1 MPLVRL
7 AIATAP
13 FQLPVKQAI
22 DIVGQLGVEGIQLDA
37 RSELKPSEMGET
49 ARKQLRHFLAERS
62 LTLGSLAISLNRPL
76 YEREKLDLRIER
88 VREAMVLAS
97 QLKVPTLVLRAG
109 QIPIEADSSDRGR
122 LIDVLGDLAA
132 FGNHL
137 GVVPTITPSDDA
149 VETLRDLTRAITTGP
164 IAIDFD
170 PAGFVMAR
178 RRPIDALRDLYDV
191 IHHIQI
197 RDGRRDVDGV
207 GVETVVGQGEV
218 PWIELLATTAEMNY
232 RGWLTIRRTLGD
244 DRPGDCG
251 RAAKFLRGLALRG
264 F

>member
-1 MPLVRL
+1 MQLRL
-7 AIATAP
+7 AVATAP

-22 DIVGQLGVEGIQLDA
+22 DLAGRLGVEGIQLDA
-37 RSELKPSEMGET
+37 RSELKPEEMGET
-49 ARKQLRHFLAERS
+49 ARKQLRHYLSERS
-62 LTLGSLAISLNRPL
+62 LTLGSLACSLNRPL

-97 QLKVPTLVLRAG
+97 QLKVTTLVVRAG
-109 QIPIEADSSDRGR
+109 QIPVDAQSPDRER
-122 LIDVLGDLAA
+122 LVGVLRDLAA

-137 GVVPTITPSDDA
+137 GVVLAITPSDDA
-149 VETLRDLTRAITTGP
+149 VETLAALVEEITTAGP
-164 IAIDFD
+164 IGIDFD

-178 RRPIDALRDLYDV
+178 RKPIDSIRELHNV
-191 IHHIQI
+191 VQHIQI

-207 GVETVVGQGEV
+207 GIETVVGQGEV
-218 PWIELLATTAEMNY
+218 PFLELIATTAEMNY
-232 RGWLTIRRTLGD
+232 RGWLTIRRTLGE

-251 RAAKFLRGLALRG
+251 RAAKFLRQLAM